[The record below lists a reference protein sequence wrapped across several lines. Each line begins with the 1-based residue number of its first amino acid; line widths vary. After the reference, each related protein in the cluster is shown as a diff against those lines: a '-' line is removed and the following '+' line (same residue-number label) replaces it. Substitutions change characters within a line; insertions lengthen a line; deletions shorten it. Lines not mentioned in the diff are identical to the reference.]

1 MQADMTVEEIKAQI
15 QYLETNGQSL
25 KKKQVKQTHSK
36 LMKNALYFFPSWEHA
51 VVESGVNTV

>member
-25 KKKQVKQTHSK
+25 KKKQVKQTHPK
-36 LMKNALYFFPSWEHA
+36 LMKNALYFFPSWERA
-51 VVESGVNTV
+51 MVESGVNTI